1 QRIKQ
6 RQLYPGAPKGQFK
19 QFRHGL
25 SSFIE
30 ALVEAVTKQG
40 VNIEYNAKVEDI
52 IISQTDYQVIVD
64 GKKEFYDGVLVTTPQ
79 QVFMDWFNHDPAF
92 DYFNTMDSTTVAT
105 VVIEFDEKDIENTY
119 DG

>member
-1 QRIKQ
+1 MSTFPNFKEKEEAFGSLIKGMKDEKEQRIKQ

-40 VNIEYNAKVEDI
+40 VNIEYNTEVED
-52 IISQTDYQVIVD
+52 
-64 GKKEFYDGVLVTTPQ
+64 
-79 QVFMDWFNHDPAF
+79 
-92 DYFNTMDSTTVAT
+92 
-105 VVIEFDEKDIENTY
+105 
-119 DG
+119 